1 MFASDARIWSLSKRE
16 QKRIFNAASDHQKK
30 FLCLPLNVLMEQT
43 NICSLVRKTAH
54 QQSYMLKDYVEY
66 VHGILPKIGKWL
78 PELQDLKFLDDAE
91 LDQNDVELSLIRSSD
106 TSPTTRVLRKRKVHF
121 SFDGILAVMIHADI
135 QLGHFKKL

>member
-1 MFASDARIWSLSKRE
+1 
-16 QKRIFNAASDHQKK
+16 
-30 FLCLPLNVLMEQT
+30 MEQT

-54 QQSYMLKDYVEY
+54 QQGYMLKDYVEY

-78 PELQDLKFLDDAE
+78 PELQDLKFLDDTE

-106 TSPTTRVLRKRKVHF
+106 TSPTTRVLRKRKVHS
-121 SFDGILAVMIHADI
+121 SFDGILVMMIHADI